1 MVVAIVA
8 VFLFNVVVDVMAAV
22 VGFVVPIVDLA
33 AAVEVEPTNIP
44 IKLKF
49 DLVFG
54 IYSNNILF

>member
-1 MVVAIVA
+1 
-8 VFLFNVVVDVMAAV
+8 MAAV

-33 AAVEVEPTNIP
+33 AAVEVDVEIFVELTYIP
-44 IKLKF
+44 NKLKF

>member
-1 MVVAIVA
+1 
-8 VFLFNVVVDVMAAV
+8 MAAV

-54 IYSNNILF
+54 IYSNNILFETCGNDPSNH